1 MSNNYPAESVGSIMA
16 TNVLIAH
23 PTQTLTDILHK
34 IATETWDDI
43 QYTFVV
49 DSHNLLVGIVDMAQF
64 ARGHNSMQIRDFMTE
79 PPATIRPN
87 ADQEKAVHIAIAND
101 ITAVPVVD
109 KQGIFLGAVV
119 AGKIIDV
126 MHVEHLEDALL
137 ASGIRKRGSNILK
150 LAKSRYT
157 DVVATRAPWLIFG
170 AIAGLGLG
178 FIVSIFEET
187 LAKNVAIAFFIPVV
201 AYIADSVGAQSQ
213 TITVRAL
220 ATLKL
225 KRAHYIF
232 RELVIGLML
241 GVILGG
247 IGVLG
252 ATLISQSISVGL
264 IVGLSLFAAC
274 TTASILAST
283 IVLTLKALGK
293 DPALGG
299 GPIATAFQDIIS
311 VLIYFAFAT
320 TLL

>member
-1 MSNNYPAESVGSIMA
+1 MSSR
-16 TNVLIAH
+16 VLVAS
-23 PTQTLTDILHK
+23 PNQNLKDILHK
-34 IATETWDDI
+34 IATEDWDDI
-43 QYTFVV
+43 QYTYVV
-49 DSHNLLVGIVDMAQF
+49 DHNKLLVGVLDMAKF
-64 ARGHNSMQIRDFMTE
+64 TRGHNGNAIRDYMTE
-79 PPATIRPN
+79 AVATIRPN
-87 ADQEKAVHIAIAND
+87 ADQEKAVHLAIAND

-109 KQGIFLGAVV
+109 KQGVFLGAVV
-119 AGKIIDV
+119 ASEIIDV
-126 MHVEHLEDALL
+126 MHTEHLEDALL
-137 ASGIRKRGSNILK
+137 SSGIRKRGSSILK
-150 LAKSRYT
+150 LAKSRYA

-170 AIAGLGLG
+170 ATAGLGLG

-187 LAKNVAIAFFIPVV
+187 LSKNVAIAFFIPVV

-220 ATLKL
+220 ATLKI

-247 IGVLG
+247 IGLLG
-252 ATLISQSISVGL
+252 GALISQSVSVGVV
-264 IVGLSLFAAC
+264 VGLSLFAAC
-274 TTASILAST
+274 TTASVLAST

-311 VLIYFAFAT
+311 VLIYFAFAVS
-320 TLL
+320 LL